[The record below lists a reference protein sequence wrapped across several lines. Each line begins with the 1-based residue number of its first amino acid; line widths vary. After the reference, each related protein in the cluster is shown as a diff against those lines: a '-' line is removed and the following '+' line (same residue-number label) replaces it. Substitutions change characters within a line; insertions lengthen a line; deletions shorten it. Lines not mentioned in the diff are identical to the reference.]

1 MKNPIIAYDTCD
13 TPSFFSM
20 YVRMLIPSYMFIFL
34 PNKLFDI
41 EWEFYAAAVFLE

>member
-13 TPSFFSM
+13 TPSFFFN
-20 YVRMLIPSYMFIFL
+20 VCMLIPSYMFIFL